1 MLRLTFANLA
11 AKKFRLLSTAVSI
24 LIGVAFLA
32 GSMVLLDT
40 IGRTFDD
47 LIADINDDV
56 DAVVRSVETVDADFG
71 EIRGRIDGSV
81 LGDVVAVE
89 GVAAAEGTVQGYA
102 QFVDPAGKAMGDPGQ
117 GPPTL
122 GVNWATVP
130 ELNPMV
136 LVAGNPP
143 WGPAEVVMDRMT
155 ATDGPFAVGDSVT
168 ILLESGPRQ
177 FRVAG
182 IATFGEV
189 DSPLGASTALFD
201 MATAQA
207 VLGEPGRLDAVQ
219 VVAAD
224 GVSQQELRERLAAVM
239 PAGIEV
245 ITGEQLVDESQ
256 SDVADALSF
265 FNTFMLI
272 FAVIALFVAAFI
284 IYNTF
289 SILVA
294 QRTRELA
301 LLRVLGAKRNQ
312 IVAAVIIEAIL
323 VGLLASAV
331 GVAAGVIVAIALRQ
345 LIESV
350 GIDIPA
356 GGIVMQPATVV
367 IGLAVGIGVTVVSAV
382 VPSLRASHIAPM
394 AAIRTASTG
403 GAEHLGRRLVTG
415 GLALGLSLAML
426 LTGLFAVVSGRG
438 LLIGLGAAG
447 VFIGVSVLAPV
458 VAVPFGRLVGAPIAR
473 FGCVPGELAQEN
485 TVRNPRRTAT
495 TASALMVGVGL
506 VGAIT
511 IFAASAKASIEKII
525 DDAFLGDLVVDSGS
539 YGFGGLSPELSSRLN
554 ELPEIAAA
562 SGVRL
567 GFADIAGDSRT
578 IFGVDP
584 ATMGSIVDVGVV
596 QGSVV
601 DMGPTDIG
609 VYEPFASDRGW
620 QAGDTVEVRFAETG
634 PQQLTVAVLF
644 TKDDL
649 TGNFFVPNS
658 AFEAN
663 IPEVFDFQVFV
674 LRDDDASPAAAR
686 AAVEAVAADYA
697 NAEVKDLQ
705 EYKAAQS
712 GQIDPLLGL
721 VYALLALAVFIALI
735 GIANT
740 LALSI
745 LERTR
750 ELGLLRA
757 VGMTR
762 RQLRGSVR
770 WESVLIA
777 LLGTGLGAVV
787 GLFFGW
793 VIVKA
798 LEDQGF
804 TELRLPL
811 TQLAFVV
818 LLAMVAG
825 ALASFRPSRRAAR
838 LEILAAIA
846 E

>member
-403 GAEHLGRRLVTG
+403 GAEHLG
-415 GLALGLSLAML
+415 
-426 LTGLFAVVSGRG
+426 
-438 LLIGLGAAG
+438 
-447 VFIGVSVLAPV
+447 
-458 VAVPFGRLVGAPIAR
+458 
-473 FGCVPGELAQEN
+473 
-485 TVRNPRRTAT
+485 
-495 TASALMVGVGL
+495 
-506 VGAIT
+506 
-511 IFAASAKASIEKII
+511 
-525 DDAFLGDLVVDSGS
+525 VD
-539 YGFGGLSPELSSRLN
+539 
-554 ELPEIAAA
+554 
-562 SGVRL
+562 
-567 GFADIAGDSRT
+567 
-578 IFGVDP
+578 
-584 ATMGSIVDVGVV
+584 
-596 QGSVV
+596 
-601 DMGPTDIG
+601 
-609 VYEPFASDRGW
+609 W
-620 QAGDTVEVRFAETG
+620 
-634 PQQLTVAVLF
+634 
-644 TKDDL
+644 
-649 TGNFFVPNS
+649 
-658 AFEAN
+658 
-663 IPEVFDFQVFV
+663 
-674 LRDDDASPAAAR
+674 
-686 AAVEAVAADYA
+686 
-697 NAEVKDLQ
+697 
-705 EYKAAQS
+705 
-712 GQIDPLLGL
+712 
-721 VYALLALAVFIALI
+721 
-735 GIANT
+735 
-740 LALSI
+740 
-745 LERTR
+745 
-750 ELGLLRA
+750 
-757 VGMTR
+757 
-762 RQLRGSVR
+762 
-770 WESVLIA
+770 
-777 LLGTGLGAVV
+777 
-787 GLFFGW
+787 
-793 VIVKA
+793 
-798 LEDQGF
+798 
-804 TELRLPL
+804 
-811 TQLAFVV
+811 
-818 LLAMVAG
+818 
-825 ALASFRPSRRAAR
+825 
-838 LEILAAIA
+838 
-846 E
+846 